1 MRSKGL
7 LLFLICLVGSSILF
21 ITFNYHQPTIQT
33 LVTETHKQLK
43 SFQENLKDVEEKRF
57 VTDSKYLA
65 LLGLDGQT
73 STVSTTLPKQQNVTV
88 VTLIRPGNELN
99 IYGFIKNV
107 THFLPTNN
115 IAIYAVSLN
124 DDALQNLRANCNS
137 SKCNVVQFD
146 LNPFPNHS
154 EDDRLHVYRPLVI
167 QTALNTLGNILYMD
181 SNVRLNNSDISKFLL
196 PKFGILTWSTKHA
209 ISSLTHPKMYEYFH
223 VSAESFFFLKL
234 IRASHIV
241 IRNTSEIRE
250 NVMLP
255 WVQCA
260 LTRDCICPIGAQ
272 SAGCRFNKKPK
283 YRYSGC
289 HSYDTSALNIV
300 LGLYFNFD
308 DSRYIHQEDDTYF
321 TKIQS
326 DEIAEEYLT
335 IARQNN
341 ATEANAKNLI
351 LSER

>member
-1 MRSKGL
+1 MRFKGL
-7 LLFLICLVGSSILF
+7 LLFLICLVGTSVVF
-21 ITFNYHQPTIQT
+21 IGFSYQRPSIQT
-33 LVTETHKQLK
+33 LVTETHKQLR
-43 SFQENLKDVEEKRF
+43 SFQENLKDVEEKRL

-65 LLGLDGQT
+65 LLGLDSQP
-73 STVSTTLPKQQNVTV
+73 STPSLLSKPQNVTI
-88 VTLIRPGNELN
+88 VTLLRPGNEIN

-107 THFLPTNN
+107 SHFLPTNN
-115 IAIYAVSLN
+115 IAIYGVGLN
-124 DDALQNLRANCNS
+124 DDTMLNLRAICNS
-137 SKCNVVQFD
+137 SRCCVIPFD
-146 LNPFPNHS
+146 LAPFPNHA

-181 SNVRLNNSDISKFLL
+181 SNVRINNSDVSKYLL
-196 PKFGILTWSTKHA
+196 PLSGILTWPTKHA

-223 VSAESFFFLKL
+223 ASSDSFFFLPL
-234 IRASHIV
+234 IRASHLV
-241 IRNTSEIRE
+241 IRNTKEIRE

-272 SAGCRFNKKPK
+272 SFGCRFNKKPQ

-300 LGLYFNFD
+300 LGLYFNYD
-308 DSRYIHQEDDTYF
+308 DSRYIITDRESYF
-321 TKIQS
+321 TKMQS
-326 DEIAEEYLT
+326 DEINDEYLT

-341 ATEANAKNLI
+341 STEANPRNLMLI
-351 LSER
+351 DP